1 MKDYSLEGY
10 ITTTA
15 RGPAR
20 QTAQY
25 GWVLEYVD
33 SQGNLRTK
41 EGFGETEGTET
52 AISIRALG
60 DMLSH
65 LNRPCRV
72 HIHTD
77 CRQIEGAIKNGWLKF
92 WSENDW
98 KNKSG
103 KKIKNKDDWEET
115 WQYAESHELT
125 AAYDLNHSYREW
137 ILGEIERGQKCV
149 RPNVS

>member
-15 RGPAR
+15 RGPAW

-33 SQGNLRTK
+33 SRGNLRTK
-41 EGFGETEGTET
+41 GGFGEAEGTET

-72 HIHTD
+72 HIHTSAA
-77 CRQIEGAIKNGWLKF
+77 RLKEQ
-92 WSENDW
+92 S
-98 KNKSG
+98 KMAG
-103 KKIKNKDDWEET
+103 
-115 WQYAESHELT
+115 
-125 AAYDLNHSYREW
+125 
-137 ILGEIERGQKCV
+137 
-149 RPNVS
+149 